1 MAEDRRMTF
10 IVVPHDRGLET
21 RSFEVSYRRLRL
33 AAILGA
39 VGLAVFVVMASTW
52 LFLAGQ
58 AARVPALSA
67 EVAELQ
73 ADRQR
78 LDQLQRLLARMEEE
92 QRRVRVM
99 LGVEAPIIVEESV
112 PGTRGAGDP
121 QGAEGTGEDVEVG
134 PQSTAPRRWPL
145 EQRGYVTRGHLAA
158 LAGTHPGVDI
168 AVPRGSRILSMAAGT
183 VAEVGEDSVYGR
195 FVRIAHPD
203 GYESLYAHASS
214 LLVRAHQRVGE
225 AQPIALSGSTGV
237 STAPHLHFEVRKNG
251 LPVDP
256 GTMIGR
262 PE

>member
-1 MAEDRRMTF
+1 MPEDRRMTF

-52 LFLAGQ
+52 LFLAAQ
-58 AARVPALSA
+58 AARVPALA
-67 EVAELQ
+67 TEVAELRV
-73 ADRQR
+73 DRQR

-99 LGVEAPIIVEESV
+99 LGAEAPIIVEEAV

-121 QGAEGTGEDVEVG
+121 QGAEGTGDDDEVG
-134 PQSTAPRRWPL
+134 PQSALPRRWPL

-158 LAGTHPGVDI
+158 LAGTHPGVDV
-168 AVPRGSRILSMAAGT
+168 AVPRGSRILAMAAGT

-195 FVRIAHPD
+195 FVRIAHAD

-214 LLVRAHQRVGE
+214 LLVRPHQSVGE

-256 GTMIGR
+256 GAMIGR